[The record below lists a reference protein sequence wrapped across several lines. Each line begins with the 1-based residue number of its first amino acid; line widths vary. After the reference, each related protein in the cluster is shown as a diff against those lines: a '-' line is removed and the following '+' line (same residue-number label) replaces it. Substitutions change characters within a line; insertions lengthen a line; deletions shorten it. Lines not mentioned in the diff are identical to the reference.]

1 MDILN
6 DKLCNETSMSK
17 YSNDYI
23 LNVPLNKIYCINMD
37 DLEISGTWT
46 SDFLNYVEF
55 GLYLCK
61 DGIYYNGT
69 NPNCT
74 SYEKLMNYSVG
85 NTLDLEFFIP
95 DVQFQ
100 IYQLRLL

>member
-1 MDILN
+1 
-6 DKLCNETSMSK
+6 
-17 YSNDYI
+17 
-23 LNVPLNKIYCINMD
+23 MD

-55 GLYLCK
+55 VLYLCK